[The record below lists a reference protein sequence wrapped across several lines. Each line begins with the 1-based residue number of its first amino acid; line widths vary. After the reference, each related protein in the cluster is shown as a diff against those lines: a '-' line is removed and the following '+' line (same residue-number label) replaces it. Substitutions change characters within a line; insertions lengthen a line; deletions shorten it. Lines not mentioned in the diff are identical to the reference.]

1 MLQVHLGPIV
11 WYMFNFFSELWYKFF
26 FSMMS
31 LVVCLLCV
39 HQCGILLSLSLSLSH
54 WRFFSHTTIPTT
66 LPLPQSPQ
74 IPSQF
79 PSPPDPFP
87 LCFPSENRRSP
98 RANNQTQQDFFRLTP
113 NSKGL
118 LNISV
123 MVLGHMDATVKK
135 DILGRRRN
143 HW

>member
-1 MLQVHLGPIV
+1 
-11 WYMFNFFSELWYKFF
+11 MFNFSSELLYKFF

-31 LVVCLLCV
+31 LLVCLLCV
-39 HQCGILLSLSLSLSH
+39 HQCGSLLSLSLIES
-54 WRFFSHTTIPTT
+54 RFFSHTTIPTT

-79 PSPPDPFP
+79 PSPPGPLH

-98 RANNQTQQDFFRLTP
+98 KANNQTQQDSFRLTP

-135 DILGRRRN
+135 DLLGRRRN
-143 HW
+143 H